1 MKISI
6 YIGGILRSTGDDS
19 TVDVLLQH
27 VVTLI
32 GTVCGELQI
41 GVEAWDR
48 PQDQRKPFKPSILQ
62 REVKLNIQSDLH
74 IK

>member
-41 GVEAWDR
+41 GVEA
-48 PQDQRKPFKPSILQ
+48 
-62 REVKLNIQSDLH
+62 
-74 IK
+74 